1 MGFGLTSQA
10 YEVAIEVGSCLN
22 CDGARFEMVKKED
35 LTREDAIQANI
46 YVHSSL
52 ANAGEYNK
60 SPHFRPENQEK
71 VRKILLR
78 LRPPAKGATTK
89 ALDFGCG
96 TGFII
101 HLIKD
106 LYTEIHGVDITQD
119 MMKQVDLS
127 SGNIFLHESLAE
139 KTPFSEATFD
149 FATAYSFMD
158 HLYSYQDFLKEAFRV
173 LKPGGVFYS
182 DLNPNRDFI
191 AGITEAEAFK
201 ALPSSPIV
209 NREKQ
214 GALRNGELYKE
225 SFGIDAQM
233 LESAEPIKTFEKGF
247 NADEVLDV
255 AKSIGFSTCAVEYE
269 WFLGQAKVMHES
281 MSDSAIVEAYLNST
295 LPVSSRLF
303 KYLRFVFVK

>member
-1 MGFGLTSQA
+1 MS
-10 YEVAIEVGSCLN
+10 E
-22 CDGARFEMVKKED
+22 KKD
-35 LTREDAIQANI
+35 MTREDAIKANI

-52 ANAGEYNK
+52 ANAGEYNR

-71 VRKILLR
+71 VRKIVLR
-78 LRPPAKGATTK
+78 LLPAKKGGVPTK

-101 HLIKD
+101 NLIKD
-106 LYTEIHGVDITQD
+106 LYTEVHGVDITQD

-127 SGNIFLHESLAE
+127 SGNIILHESLAE
-139 KTPFSEATFD
+139 ATPFKDATFD

-173 LKPGGVFYS
+173 LKPGGIFYS

-191 AGITEAEAFK
+191 YGIGEAEGFK
-201 ALPSSPIV
+201 GLPSTPIV
-209 NREKQ
+209 QREMQ

-225 SFGIDAQM
+225 NFGIDGHM
-233 LESAEPIKTFEKGF
+233 LESAEPIKSFEKGF
-247 NADEVLDV
+247 SAQEVLEV
-255 AKSIGFSTCAVEYE
+255 ARTIGFSKCEVEYE
-269 WFLGQAKVMHES
+269 WYLGQAKVMHEQS
-281 MSDSAIVEAYLNST
+281 VRESDLVESYLNST

-303 KYLRFVFVK
+303 KYLRFIFVK